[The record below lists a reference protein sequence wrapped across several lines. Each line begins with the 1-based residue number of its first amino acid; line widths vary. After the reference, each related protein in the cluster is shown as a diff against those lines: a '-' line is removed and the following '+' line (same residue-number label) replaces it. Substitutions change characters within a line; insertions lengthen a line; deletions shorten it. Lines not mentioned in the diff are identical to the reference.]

1 MGPAEPGE
9 VIGSSVPATY
19 AASVPYTI
27 LPHTADTGIAATA
40 ANLPELIGDLATGM
54 FASMA
59 KLPPAGPG
67 RRIRIDVTSDSVED
81 LVVDVLAELLTRG
94 EIEDVVFTTF
104 DVELSG
110 PDRAIVTANGV
121 EVAEVEE
128 VGPQIKAVTYHDL
141 TVRSH
146 DDGSWEAVVYFDV

>member
-1 MGPAEPGE
+1 MDPAEPGE

-67 RRIRIDVTSDSVED
+67 RRVRIDVTSDSVED
-81 LVVDVLAELLTRG
+81 LVVDVLAELLTRA
-94 EIEDVVFTTF
+94 EIDDIVFTTF
-104 DVELSG
+104 DVEFSG
-110 PDRAIVTANGV
+110 PNRAVVTAHGV
-121 EVAEVEE
+121 DVEE
-128 VGPQIKAVTYHDL
+128 VEAVGPPIKAVTYHDL

>member
-1 MGPAEPGE
+1 MDPAEPGE

-27 LPHTADTGIAATA
+27 VSHTADTGVAATA
-40 ANLPELIGDLATGM
+40 ASLPELIGDLATGM

-81 LVVDVLAELLTRG
+81 LVVDVLAELLTRA
-94 EIEDVVFTTF
+94 EIDDVVFTAF

-110 PDRAIVTANGV
+110 PNRAVVTAHGV
-121 EVAEVEE
+121 DVEKAEV
-128 VGPQIKAVTYHDL
+128 VGPPIKAVTYHDL